1 MANPFTATEYPVYF
15 NGYQL
20 PGYPQS
26 ESFDNQT
33 ILVDNPAWYW
43 DGTQTDISGNSNMQI
58 KIEFLLFDTEGFRGI
73 REQYLLAKTYL
84 TSARDEYSELYI
96 GYLDRFYLAKVK
108 NISRQTNAN
117 EQRKVITYTVEF
129 ECLPY
134 SIGLNLITIDNLGN
148 VTEEPVSAPG
158 TPGAEEPGSIT
169 VTRRRIGAARVYI
182 RPPETKT
189 GLVQAWIKPL
199 HEARHGLARIRV
211 KAIGVN
217 KTGQARA
224 TILDPTP
231 RQNKTGHAR
240 ARIKATTRKY
250 AQARVRI
257 GTVSGS
263 FADIPPHW
271 DLVFADEFD
280 RTVAEGHFMD
290 GSTDS
295 YHTADGRYLVFK
307 NGWLDT
313 SQHGTYSQQH
323 IFIQDNMLQIRFLTE
338 NGRPRVAALTCLP
351 TGSSAKGG
359 ILGMR
364 TFLRIRADHMEHYKG
379 VPLIW
384 ADAATTNNLLMTYGE
399 IDWPESSF
407 PLLPKAYMHRTNAS
421 SLSDQFVFP
430 APTGTRWTDWHNY
443 EIEWIPNTSVEYFI
457 DGVSIGKATSRIPNT
472 PMHFNLQF
480 ETALGGEPAPA
491 ASTTGLIQIARV
503 AVWKWIP

>member
-1 MANPFTATEYPVYF
+1 MANPFTASEYPIIF

-20 PGYPQS
+20 PGYPQF
-26 ESFDNQT
+26 ENFNNETQ
-33 ILVDNPAWYW
+33 LVDHDAFGW
-43 DGTQTDISGNSNMQI
+43 DGTHTQQAGVRNLNLRV
-58 KIEFLLFDTEGFRGI
+58 EFLLYDTEGFRGV
-73 REQYLLAKTYL
+73 RDDFLRAKTYL
-84 TSARDEYSELYI
+84 TSARDEYCPLYI
-96 GYLDRFYLAKVK
+96 GYDDRYYMAKLVS
-108 NISRQTNAN
+108 ISRLSTVAETRTLN
-117 EQRKVITYTVEF
+117 YTVEWDCRP
-129 ECLPY
+129 ELLG
-134 SIGLNLITIDNLGN
+134 STLITIDEQNN
-148 VTEEPVSAPG
+148 TTEEPVPAPG
-158 TPGAEEPGSIT
+158 IPTPESILST
-169 VTRRRIGAARVYI
+169 TRRA
-182 RPPETKT
+182 
-189 GLVQAWIKPL
+189 L
-199 HEARHGLARIRV
+199 GLARAYIQPYYHRH
-211 KAIGVN
+211 
-217 KTGQARA
+217 GQARA
-224 TILDPTP
+224 YIFPGFFTGSGQALARIKQANRGYGQAQAEILDPTP
-231 RQNKTGHAR
+231 RQNKVGH
-240 ARIKATTRKY
+240 
-250 AQARVRI
+250 AQARVKAVTRKFAQARAKI
-257 GTVSGS
+257 ANTSGS

-351 TGSSAKGG
+351 TGGSAKGG
-359 ILGMR
+359 IYGMR
-364 TFLRIRADHMEHYKG
+364 TFLRIRADHMQHYKG

-430 APTGTRWTDWHNY
+430 APTGTRWTDWHDY

-491 ASTTGLIQIARV
+491 PSTTGLIQIARV
-503 AVWKWIP
+503 AIWKWVP